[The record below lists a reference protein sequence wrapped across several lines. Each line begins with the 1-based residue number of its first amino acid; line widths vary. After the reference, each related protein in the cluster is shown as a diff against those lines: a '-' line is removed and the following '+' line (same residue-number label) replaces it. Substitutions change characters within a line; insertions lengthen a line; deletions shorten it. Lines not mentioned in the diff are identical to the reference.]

1 MKRNH
6 GRKPS
11 AYQVPVLK
19 RLGKISDLTLK
30 TGSQA
35 DFGSNKYTA

>member
-1 MKRNH
+1 MKRNP

-11 AYQVPVLK
+11 AYEKPVLA
-19 RLGKISDLTLK
+19 RLGKIADLTLK

-35 DFGSNKYTA
+35 DFGSNKYAP